1 MSTTTAPV
9 TDTATSLPNAANA
22 AASLPLT
29 HTDTVILTPEPSVAD
44 VDVDLGAFFD
54 NRPSASE
61 VNATVSASTPIA
73 PSLPPTP
80 DHARPVLAGPMRE
93 FIDSVGLS
101 DLPPKDKRFDGKVE
115 VRQLGRELHSL
126 TQQTARMHAELQKY
140 RGESAQ
146 MDKKFHADIRRLQD
160 LQANVAT
167 NTHDLATAND
177 RLERV
182 ELSVNQ
188 TAATLTAIHEAVK
201 TLTARFN
208 AGALSSPAPSP
219 APPPVIPTPP
229 PAVDDTLPDASASSI
244 MIGLLQQLVAK
255 RSRSPD
261 AYDDARNVR
270 TRVDTPFLAPS
281 VVAPALPV
289 APAPIVAAAVAPAL
303 PVSPAPVLTAPVT
316 TVPMAPAPVL
326 ATSTPITAAPVAP
339 APAPAPTTVSAPV
352 AVGGANPPPALP
364 AYDPAKEAR
373 LGPVS
378 WGRNITGESATVI
391 KTVLPSARAVMRN
404 YRARR
409 GPDQNTIVACFE
421 SAEIATWFIAAF
433 NAARTSPYENVI
445 ASPNV

>member
-1 MSTTTAPV
+1 MLSHMGKFTQT
-9 TDTATSLPNAANA
+9 LYKI
-22 AASLPLT
+22 
-29 HTDTVILTPEPSVAD
+29 HTFVEAQQK
-44 VDVDLGAFFD
+44 
-54 NRPSASE
+54 
-61 VNATVSASTPIA
+61 TPIA

-80 DHARPVLAGPMRE
+80 DHALPVLAGPMRE

-140 RGESAQ
+140 RGEGAQ
-146 MDKKFHADIRRLQD
+146 VDKKLDADIRRLQD
-160 LQANVAT
+160 LQTNVAT
-167 NTHDLATAND
+167 NTRDLVTAND

-208 AGALSSPAPSP
+208 AGALSSPAPPPAPAP
-219 APPPVIPTPP
+219 APPPVIPPP
-229 PAVDDTLPDASASSI
+229 TPAVDDTLPDASTSSI

-255 RSRSPD
+255 RSYSPD
-261 AYDDARNVR
+261 VSDDARNVR
-270 TRVDTPFLAPS
+270 TRVDTPFLAPAA
-281 VVAPALPV
+281 VAPALPV
-289 APAPIVAAAVAPAL
+289 APAPIVAAAIAPAL
-303 PVSPAPVLTAPVT
+303 PVAPAPVLTVPAT
-316 TVPMAPAPVL
+316 AVPMAPAPVL
-326 ATSTPITAAPVAP
+326 ATSTPVTAAPVAP
-339 APAPAPTTVSAPV
+339 APTPALAPVATV

-433 NAARTSPYENVI
+433 TAARTSPYENVI
-445 ASPNV
+445 ASPNA